1 VGATG
6 GIGERYA
13 TQVGALWTGLARTL
27 AQLERLAADPAGLD
41 DEDARDSLKQLQYRL
56 HVASED
62 AYGIS
67 PPSGI
72 EPVHAELAAALAG
85 ARDATAELVEALED
99 DGLEAALLC
108 LHEWRGALFRVRLA
122 RLRLTV
128 PVPTSAPAAAPT
140 AAAAAVGVRSPLLAL
155 LLVIVGA
162 TAFVGGA
169 TLDTWP
175 LWAAGLTAVGGAFI
189 SYKP

>member
-1 VGATG
+1 VGASG

-27 AQLERLAADPAGLD
+27 TQLERLAAEPASLD
-41 DEDARDSLKQLQYRL
+41 DEDVLDSLKRLQYRL

-67 PPSGI
+67 PPSGV

-85 ARDATAELVEALED
+85 ARDSTAELVESLEE
-99 DGLEAALLC
+99 DGFESALLC

-122 RLRLTV
+122 RLRLSV
-128 PVPTSAPAAAPT
+128 PAPEPPQLPTERPA
-140 AAAAAVGVRSPLLAL
+140 GVRAPLLAVL
-155 LLVIVGA
+155 LAVLGA
-162 TAFVGGA
+162 AAFLCGA
-169 TLDTWP
+169 ALDIWP
-175 LWAAGLTAVGGAFI
+175 LWAAGLTAVGAAFI

>member
-1 VGATG
+1 MAASG

-13 TQVGALWTGLARTL
+13 TQVGALWSGLARTL
-27 AQLERLAADPAGLD
+27 AELERLAADPAVLD
-41 DEDARDSLKQLQYRL
+41 DEEVLDTLRQLQYRL

-67 PPSGI
+67 PPSGV

-85 ARDATAELVEALED
+85 ARDSTAELVEALDE
-99 DGLEAALLC
+99 DGLDAALVY

-128 PVPTSAPAAAPT
+128 PAPAVQQVERTPT
-140 AAAAAVGVRSPLLAL
+140 VGIRAPLLAL
-155 LLVIVGA
+155 VLAVLGA
-162 TAFVGGA
+162 TAFVAGA
-169 TLDTWP
+169 TLDMWP
-175 LWAAGLTAVGGAFI
+175 LWAVGLTAVGCAFI

>member
-1 VGATG
+1 VGASG

-27 AQLERLAADPAGLD
+27 AQLERLAADPACLE
-41 DEDARDSLKQLQYRL
+41 DEDAVDSLKRLQYRL

-67 PPSGI
+67 PPSGV

-85 ARDATAELVEALED
+85 ARESTAELVEALED
-99 DGLEAALLC
+99 DGFESALLC

-122 RLRLTV
+122 RLRLSV
-128 PVPTSAPAAAPT
+128 PAPDPPQPRKERPAAVRAPLV
-140 AAAAAVGVRSPLLAL
+140 AVLLA
-155 LLVIVGA
+155 VIGA
-162 TAFVGGA
+162 AGFLCGA
-169 TLDTWP
+169 ALDIWP
-175 LWAAGLTAVGGAFI
+175 LWAAGLMAVAAAFI
-189 SYKP
+189 GYKP

>member
-1 VGATG
+1 MGASG

-27 AQLERLAADPAGLD
+27 AQLERLAADPACL
-41 DEDARDSLKQLQYRL
+41 EDADVLDSLKRLQYRL

-67 PPSGI
+67 PPSGV

-85 ARDATAELVEALED
+85 GRDSTAELVETLEE
-99 DGLEAALLC
+99 DGFEAALLC

-122 RLRLTV
+122 RLRLSV
-128 PVPTSAPAAAPT
+128 PAPEPAPPSQERP
-140 AAAAAVGVRSPLLAL
+140 VGVRAPLIAILLAVL
-155 LLVIVGA
+155 GA
-162 TAFVGGA
+162 AAFLSGA
-169 TLDTWP
+169 ALDIWP
-175 LWAAGLTAVGGAFI
+175 LWAAGLTAVGAGFI
-189 SYKP
+189 GYKP

>member
-1 VGATG
+1 MGASG

-27 AQLERLAADPAGLD
+27 AQLERLAGDPACLE
-41 DEDARDSLKQLQYRL
+41 DEDVLDSLKRLQYRL

-67 PPSGI
+67 PPSGV

-85 ARDATAELVEALED
+85 ARDSTAELVETLEE
-99 DGLEAALLC
+99 DGFDAALLC

-122 RLRLTV
+122 RLRLS
-128 PVPTSAPAAAPT
+128 VPTQDAPPPRQERP
-140 AAAAAVGVRSPLLAL
+140 VGARAPLLAVL
-155 LLVIVGA
+155 LAVLGA
-162 TAFVGGA
+162 AAFLSGA
-169 TLDTWP
+169 ALDIWP
-175 LWAAGLTAVGGAFI
+175 LWAAGLTAVGAGFI

>member
-1 VGATG
+1 VGASG

-13 TQVGALWTGLARTL
+13 TEVGALWTGLARTL
-27 AQLERLAADPAGLD
+27 AQLERLAADPASLEDEEVLD
-41 DEDARDSLKQLQYRL
+41 LLKRLQYRL

-67 PPSGI
+67 PPSGV

-85 ARDATAELVEALED
+85 ARDSTAELVETLEE
-99 DGLEAALLC
+99 DGFDAALLC

-122 RLRLTV
+122 RLRLSV
-128 PVPTSAPAAAPT
+128 PAPAPPPPRQERP
-140 AAAAAVGVRSPLLAL
+140 VGVRAPLLAIL
-155 LLVIVGA
+155 LAVLGA
-162 TAFVGGA
+162 ATFLSGA
-169 TLDTWP
+169 ALDIWP
-175 LWAAGLTAVGGAFI
+175 LWAAGLTAVGAAFI

>member
-1 VGATG
+1 VGASG

-27 AQLERLAADPAGLD
+27 AQLERLAADPACLD
-41 DEDARDSLKQLQYRL
+41 DEDALDSLKLLQYRL

-67 PPSGI
+67 PPSGV

-85 ARDATAELVEALED
+85 ARDSTAELVEALDE
-99 DGLEAALLC
+99 DGLESALVC

-122 RLRLTV
+122 RLRLSV
-128 PVPTSAPAAAPT
+128 PAPEAPQPRKERP
-140 AAAAAVGVRSPLLAL
+140 AGVRAPLLAVVL
-155 LLVIVGA
+155 AVLGA
-162 TAFVGGA
+162 AGFLSGA
-169 TLDTWP
+169 ALDIWP
-175 LWAAGLTAVGGAFI
+175 LWAAGLTAVGAAFI